1 MKKQI
6 NRKTLNVININLFEG
21 QIELILESLELYAF
35 NSRYVL
41 NSNNMNKEIDNL
53 VSTYEQVATI
63 LANSNKKSIM
73 TNDNIRYLK
82 MKREED
88 LKKSV

>member
-1 MKKQI
+1 MS
-6 NRKTLNVININLFEG
+6 LFEG

-41 NSNNMNKEIDNL
+41 NTNDMDSNIDKL
-53 VSTYEQVATI
+53 VATYEQLANI
-63 LANSNKKSIM
+63 LANSNNKAFEI

-82 MKREED
+82 MKREGE
-88 LKKSV
+88 LKRSV